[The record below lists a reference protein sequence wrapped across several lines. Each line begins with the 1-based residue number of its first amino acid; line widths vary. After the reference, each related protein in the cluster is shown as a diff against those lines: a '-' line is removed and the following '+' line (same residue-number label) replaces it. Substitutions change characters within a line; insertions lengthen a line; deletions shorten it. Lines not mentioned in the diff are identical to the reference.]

1 MSVRIAHRE
10 QILKAKTMDYLW
22 IVQQEL
28 DNKDISLVAI
38 KMIAYLCQKA
48 EYSKSQTIIFLEE
61 LGNYLGDN
69 E

>member
-1 MSVRIAHRE
+1 
-10 QILKAKTMDYLW
+10 MDYLW